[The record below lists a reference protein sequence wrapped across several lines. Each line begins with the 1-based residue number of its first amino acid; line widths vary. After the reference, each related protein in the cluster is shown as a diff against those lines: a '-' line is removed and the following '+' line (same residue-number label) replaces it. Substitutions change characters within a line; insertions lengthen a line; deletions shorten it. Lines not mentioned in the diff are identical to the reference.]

1 MLVHFTNYTPVKSFP
16 QNLLPYRF
24 IEIDRNAP
32 SASEPTKIESI
43 SKSNLPNVYFI
54 DSSQITLGNVNGN
67 GKSNVNK
74 GNNYL

>member
-1 MLVHFTNYTPVKSFP
+1 MLVHFTNYSKSFP

-54 DSSQITLGNVNGN
+54 DSSQITLGNVNAR
-67 GKSNVNK
+67 KIERQ
-74 GNNYL
+74 